1 MNNVTLLGR
10 LTKDPELR
18 YLQTGTNSAYAR
30 FTLAVDKQL
39 SRDKKQ
45 EMESKNQATADF
57 INIVVWGKLA
67 ENCVK
72 FTQKGKRVLVQ
83 GRIQTGSYVAQD
95 GSRRYTTDVVASNIE
110 FIDWREDGGYNRY
123 TGTGAPAS
131 PGNKNTFNNTNAQV
145 NDPAQG
151 DHFGQIPS
159 TMDDDFQYGADF
171 DPTND
176 EDGRIPF

>member
-18 YLQTGTNSAYAR
+18 YLQSGSNSAYVR

-39 SRDKKQ
+39 SKEKKQ

-57 INIVVWGKLA
+57 INIVVWGKLG

-72 FTQKGKRVLVQ
+72 FTQKGKRILVT
-83 GRIQTGSYVAQD
+83 GRIQSGSYKAQD
-95 GSRRYTTDVVASNIE
+95 GTTRYTTDVVASSVE
-110 FIDWREDGGYNRY
+110 FIDWRDEVGYNQY
-123 TGTGAPAS
+123 TGSSNIQAS
-131 PGNKNTFNNTNAQV
+131 QGNKNTFANNSIQD
-145 NDPAQG
+145 DP
-151 DHFGQIPS
+151 FGQIPS
-159 TMDDDFQYGADF
+159 SQDDFQYGADF